1 MNVPEQ
7 NEVDHSL
14 EDEKKTTPSQVILQS
29 LQSLPSLLFLRCRR
43 DAHFLPRR
51 DLQCLFAMFSSILS
65 LNSFIA
71 KPIRQKIL
79 FKHTVAVQNTSIIIK

>member
-29 LQSLPSLLFLRCRR
+29 LQSLPSLLFLPRRR

-51 DLQCLFAMFSSILS
+51 SAVFICHVLFNLEPKLVYSETHPTENL
-65 LNSFIA
+65 
-71 KPIRQKIL
+71 
-79 FKHTVAVQNTSIIIK
+79 V